1 MRDDAKIMRYKNI
14 REDSRQRFMR
24 TGDKE
29 HLADMFTL
37 DQMIEVEMNK
47 EARLLGKVLLGMIAA
62 IPIAIVVM
70 WRVSNGI

>member
-1 MRDDAKIMRYKNI
+1 MRNVEKIMRYKKI

-47 EARLLGKVLLGMIAA
+47 EARLLGKVLATMTIFTVLSPFFIWWLGS
-62 IPIAIVVM
+62 
-70 WRVSNGI
+70 R

>member
-1 MRDDAKIMRYKNI
+1 MRDDAKIIRYKNM

-29 HLADMFTL
+29 HLMDMFTL

-47 EARLLGKVLLGMIAA
+47 EARLLGWVLVAMIGVTIASPWVVWWLGS
-62 IPIAIVVM
+62 
-70 WRVSNGI
+70 R

>member
-29 HLADMFTL
+29 HLEDMFTL
-37 DQMIEVEMNK
+37 KQMIETEMNK
-47 EARLLGKVLLGMIAA
+47 ESQKLGWVLFGMTAITLAGPLIIWLLK
-62 IPIAIVVM
+62 
-70 WRVSNGI
+70 